1 MALTNCKKISDVS
14 ITVTKD
20 QALGTGTDATMFIDP
35 IDLNYVVAASNFQN
49 NTITANVSSYINT
62 SNNLDGFVNGIKLTD
77 TTSPNSSDN
86 RIRIDIDLLDTFSP
100 SANTEL
106 EIDIDGSATHVDDIE
121 YTIAGEYDVIRRN
134 EMQNSGNDLN
144 NAYSVTGKVGETKTI
159 LTETFQATSGNFLS
173 GEPSYELE
181 NVSSNENN
189 YTLKAINREYDSEER
204 LIAVTFKVEYTFTAE
219 SFSGH
224 QINLTAYGEVPIE
237 LIKLINGYEIKK
249 TKIISSGEYRNFTI
263 YGVPGSS
270 FVFSITDESS
280 DTYNFN
286 DDTFSTPAS
295 NLTGLIPDSG
305 KYVREDIYFP
315 PTDSSV
321 KYSFS
326 LQGGSSPTTF
336 TSEDGASNNNPFE
349 WEIFSTDNISLVI
362 EANTLNVASMIT
374 SIDYTNNTIG
384 VEVGADD
391 FTDGGGVAVDVKDF
405 SIVIN
410 GNKNLFIKR
419 QPFYKPDEAYSA
431 TENDFTNAES
441 ASNGGMIWQIND
453 LEATGMGTTALTIS
467 GKLGIETVGTLDVIS
482 NLFLRN
488 IINTAPVATP
498 ATFSCAN
505 GATRMLSFN
514 GTDVDLATQ
523 YLAFVITS
531 LPSNGNLYE
540 TDDTS
545 LSTPITSSDLPYS
558 ITSGN
563 KNQMLYKHDATATTT
578 DSFQFKAND
587 GVEDS
592 VAAATYS
599 GTIAVG
605 NAVPVANTQTL
616 DINEFGIKAFQLTG
630 SDSDA
635 TDDIFFVVDSLP
647 TKGALFLPT
656 MIDGVPYQNYLDN
669 PNDRYSFTGSGNE
682 IRSVDLPKTL
692 PVKLLGY
699 LVYRHRDG
707 VGTDSFNF
715 YVTDTK
721 DNSTAV
727 AINFNINEAP
737 SGTKTAETLELYERK
752 TITLTS
758 DDPEDGVNH
767 AGSVFTITSFAD
779 VHAQW
784 KYKMFLPGNNGYL
797 RYWNFPF
804 ELPNNQID
812 VQHIDVNYLTSSFQY
827 TVTDQH
833 GAVGPKQTVNLTVNP
848 GNNLGS
854 VYFRRYTNYPVNSS
868 TWIMFDENNSQTNL
882 PVDSDN
888 LIEEDFDQ
896 NEKYFATTNQPLTK
910 SQTGYVNRLAEF
922 GRIWVF
928 DNPITLNLRIAFAAP
943 SEGRITQIIFKVWE
957 DVDDPL
963 NPNANLVDTE
973 VGSIYFSTT
982 NSAEYITNSV
992 NYNYFNLDDFVTLT
1006 SNTPADSIIPETTL
1020 QPGAYYFT
1028 LRLSYTVTRPSS
1040 GSGNNGGGIGYTVFQ
1055 KGKDPDQNL

>member
-1 MALTNCKKISDVS
+1 MALTNCKKISDFS
-14 ITVTKD
+14 ITVAKD
-20 QALGTGTDATMFIDP
+20 QALGAGADATMFIDP
-35 IDLNYVVAASNFQN
+35 IDSNYVVATSNFQN

-62 SNNLDGFVNGIKLTD
+62 SNNSNGFVNGIKLTD
-77 TTSPNSSDN
+77 TTSANSSDN
-86 RIRIDIDLLDTFSP
+86 RIRVDIDLLDTFSP

-121 YTIAGEYDVIRRN
+121 YTVAGEYDVRRRN
-134 EMQNSGNDLN
+134 EIQNSGSDLN
-144 NAYSVTGKVGETKTI
+144 NAYSVSGKVGETKTI
-159 LTETFQATSGNFLS
+159 LTEAFQATSGNFLS
-173 GEPSYELE
+173 SEPSYELE
-181 NVSSNENN
+181 NVDSNENN

-204 LIAVTFKVEYTFTAE
+204 LTAVTFKVEYTFTAE

-224 QINLTAYGEVPIE
+224 QINLEAYGETPIE
-237 LIKLINGYEIKK
+237 QIKLINGYEIKK

-270 FVFSITDESS
+270 FVFSITDENS

-286 DDTFSTPAS
+286 DDTFSNISS
-295 NLTGLIPDSG
+295 NLTELIPDSG

-326 LQGGSSPTTF
+326 LQGGSSPATL

-362 EANTLNVASMIT
+362 EADTTNVASMIS

-410 GNKNLFIKR
+410 GTKNLFIKR
-419 QPFYKPDEAYSA
+419 QPIYKPDEAYST

-441 ASNGGMIWQIND
+441 ASNGGMIWQVNG
-453 LEATGMGTTALTIS
+453 LKATGMGTTALTIS

-482 NLFLRN
+482 SIFLRR
-488 IINTAPVATP
+488 IINTAPTATP

-505 GATRMLSFN
+505 GASKMLSFDA
-514 GTDVDLATQ
+514 TDVDFATQ
-523 YLAFVITS
+523 YSAFVITS
-531 LPSNGNLYE
+531 LPSNGDLYE

-592 VAAATYS
+592 VSAATYS

-605 NAVPVANTQTL
+605 NAIPVANTQTL

-630 SDSDA
+630 SDSDS

-656 MIDGVPYQNYLDN
+656 MINGVPYQPYLDN
-669 PNDRYSFTGSGNE
+669 PNDRYSFIGSGNE

-692 PVKLLGY
+692 PVKLLRY
-699 LVYRHRDG
+699 LVYRHKDG
-707 VGTDSFNF
+707 TGTDSFNF

-721 DNSTAV
+721 DNSSTVAV
-727 AINFNINEAP
+727 NFNINEAP

-767 AGSVFTITSFAD
+767 AGSVFTIASFTD
-779 VHAQW
+779 VQSAW
-784 KYKMFLPGNNGYL
+784 KYKMFLPGSNSYL
-797 RYWNFPF
+797 RYWNFPL

-812 VQHIDVNYLTSSFQY
+812 VQHIDDGYLASSFQY
-827 TVTDQH
+827 TVTDQQ
-833 GAVGPKQTVNLTVNP
+833 GAVGPKQTVDLTVNP

-854 VYFRRYTNYPVNSS
+854 VYFRRYQEYPTTSN
-868 TWIMFDENNSQTNL
+868 TWVMFDENKSQTNL
-882 PVDSDN
+882 SPDSDN
-888 LIEEDFDQ
+888 LIKEDFNQ
-896 NEKYFATTNQPLTK
+896 YNEKYFSTTNGPLT
-910 SQTGYVNRLAEF
+910 STVAAYTNRLAEF

-928 DNPITLNLRIAFAAP
+928 DNPVTLNFRIAFAAP
-943 SEGRITQIIFKVWE
+943 SGGRISGIVLQVWE
-957 DVDDPL
+957 DVDEPSSPKPQETD
-963 NPNANLVDTE
+963 NQ
-973 VGSIYFSTT
+973 VGSISFYTA
-982 NSAEYITNSV
+982 NSAEFITNSV
-992 NYNYFNLDDFVTLT
+992 NYAYSTPDDYVTLT
-1006 SNTPADSIIPETTL
+1006 ANTPSASVTPETTL

-1028 LRLSYTVTRPSS
+1028 LKLSYVVARSSS
-1040 GSGNNGGGIGYTVFQ
+1040 GSGFNGGGIGYSIFQ
-1055 KGKDPDQNL
+1055 KGKDPDRT

>member
-20 QALGTGTDATMFIDP
+20 QQIGSTDAVMFIDP
-35 IDLNYVVAASNFQN
+35 IDSNYVVDASNFQN

-62 SNNLDGFVNGIKLTD
+62 NSNGSGYVNGIKLSN
-77 TTSPNSSDN
+77 TTSANASDN
-86 RIRIDIDLLDTFSP
+86 RIRIDINLLNSFTP
-100 SANTEL
+100 SANIEF
-106 EIDIDGSATHVDDIE
+106 EIDIDGSATHVDDIQ
-121 YTIAGEYDVIRRN
+121 YTVAGEYDVRRRN
-134 EMQNSGNDLN
+134 EMQNSGSDLN
-144 NAYSVTGKVGETKTI
+144 NVYSVSGKVGETKTI
-159 LTETFQATSGNFLS
+159 LTETFQATSGNFLPT
-173 GEPSYELE
+173 EPSYELE
-181 NVSSNENN
+181 NVGSNENN
-189 YTLKAINREYDSEER
+189 YTLKAINRQYDSEER

-224 QINLTAYGEVPIE
+224 QINLTAYGEAPIE
-237 LIKLINGYEIKK
+237 QIKLINGYEIKK
-249 TKIISSGEYRNFTI
+249 TKIISAGEYRNFTI

-270 FVFSITDESS
+270 FVFSITDENSN
-280 DTYNFN
+280 TYNFN
-286 DDTFSTPAS
+286 DDTFSNSLS

-326 LQGGSSPTTF
+326 LQGGSSPATF
-336 TSEDGASNNNPFE
+336 TSQDGVSNNNPFE

-362 EANTLNVASMIT
+362 QADTTNVDSMVS

-391 FTDGGGVAVDVKDF
+391 FTDGGGVVVDVKDF

-441 ASNGGMIWQIND
+441 ASNGGMIWQITD
-453 LEATGMGTTALTIS
+453 LQATGIGTTALTIS
-467 GKLGIETVGTLDVIS
+467 GKLGIEKVGTLDVIS
-482 NLFLRN
+482 SLFLRN

-498 ATFSCAN
+498 AAFSCAN
-505 GATRMLSFN
+505 GATRTLNFD
-514 GTDVDLATQ
+514 GTDVDSATQ
-523 YLAFVITS
+523 FLAFVITS

-563 KNQMLYKHDATATTT
+563 KNQMLYKHDGTATTT

-592 VAAATYS
+592 VTAATYS

-605 NAVPVANTQTL
+605 NAIPVANTQTL

-647 TKGALFLPT
+647 TKGALFLPL
-656 MIDGVPYQNYLDN
+656 MLDGVPFQPYLDN
-669 PNDRYSFTGSGNE
+669 PNDKYSFTGSGNQ
-682 IRSVDLPKTL
+682 IRSVDLPLTL
-692 PVKLLGY
+692 PVKHLGY
-699 LVYRHRDG
+699 LVYRHQNG
-707 VGTDSFNF
+707 TGTDSFNF

-721 DNSTAV
+721 DNSSAV

-737 SGTKTAETLELYERK
+737 SGTKTAETLELYERR

-767 AGSVFTITSFAD
+767 ADSVFTVTTFAD
-779 VHAQW
+779 RHMPW
-784 KYKMFLPGNNGYL
+784 KYKMFLPGSNSHL
-797 RYWNFPF
+797 RYYNFPLT
-804 ELPNNQID
+804 LPSNQID
-812 VQHIDVNYLTSSFQY
+812 VQHIDDGYLSSSFQY
-827 TVTDQH
+827 TVTDQQ
-833 GAVGPKQTVNLTVNP
+833 GAVGPKQTVDITVSP
-848 GNNLGS
+848 GSNLGS
-854 VYFRRYTNYPVNSS
+854 VYFKRYTNYPTGSN
-868 TWIMFDENNSQTNL
+868 TWVMYNENRSQTHL
-882 PVDSDN
+882 PNDSDD
-888 LIEEDFDQ
+888 LLPEDFHPNDVNHLGVANGAITQ
-896 NEKYFATTNQPLTK
+896 NIT
-910 SQTGYVNRLAEF
+910 SVVNRLIQF

-928 DNPITLNLRIAFAAP
+928 ENPVTLNLLIGFLLP
-943 SEGRITQIIFKVWE
+943 SEGRITGIKILIYNN
-957 DVDDPL
+957 VDDPS
-963 NPNANLVDTE
+963 NPVPGDLSGQ
-973 VGSIYFSTT
+973 VGSIVLPHGST
-982 NSAEYITNSV
+982 AITNAMDPV
-992 NYNYFNLDDFVTLT
+992 YGTRDDLALLDA
-1006 SNTPADSIIPETTL
+1006 NTPDISSYQTIL

-1028 LRLSYTVTRPSS
+1028 FHLDYQVLRT
-1040 GSGNNGGGIGYTVFQ
+1040 GSGQGAYGGGIGYDLHK
-1055 KGKDPDQNL
+1055 KGSLPDKTY

>member
-14 ITVTKD
+14 ITVAKD

-62 SNNLDGFVNGIKLTD
+62 SNNNSGFVNGIKLTD
-77 TTSPNSSDN
+77 TTSANSSDN
-86 RIRIDIDLLDTFSP
+86 RIRVDIDLLDTFSP
-100 SANTEL
+100 SANIEL
-106 EIDIDGSATHVDDIE
+106 EIDIDGSATHVDDIQ
-121 YTIAGEYDVIRRN
+121 YTVAGEYDVRRRN
-134 EMQNSGNDLN
+134 EMQNSGSDLN
-144 NAYSVTGKVGETKTI
+144 NVYSVSGKVGETKTI
-159 LTETFQATSGNFLS
+159 LTEVFQATSGNFLS
-173 GEPSYELE
+173 SEPSYELE
-181 NVSSNENN
+181 NVDSNENN
-189 YTLKAINREYDSEER
+189 YTLKAINRQYDSEER

-224 QINLTAYGEVPIE
+224 QINLTAYGEAPIE
-237 LIKLINGYEIKK
+237 QIKLINGYEIKK
-249 TKIISSGEYRNFTI
+249 TKIISVGEYRNFTI

-270 FVFSITDESS
+270 FIFSITDENS

-326 LQGGSSPTTF
+326 LQGGSSPATL
-336 TSEDGASNNNPFE
+336 TSEGGASNNNPFE

-362 EANTLNVASMIT
+362 EADTLNVASMIT

-453 LEATGMGTTALTIS
+453 LQATGAGTTTLTIS

-482 NLFLRN
+482 SLFLRK

-514 GTDVDLATQ
+514 GTDVDFATQ

-531 LPSNGNLYE
+531 LPSNGDLYE

-545 LSTPITSSDLPYS
+545 LSTPITNSDLPYS

-605 NAVPVANTQTL
+605 NAIPVANTQTL

-656 MIDGVPYQNYLDN
+656 MSNGVPYQPYLDN

-692 PVKLLGY
+692 PVSHLGY

-721 DNSTAV
+721 DNSSTVAV
-727 AINFNINEAP
+727 NFNINEAP

-767 AGSVFTITSFAD
+767 AGSKFTITRFAD
-779 VHAQW
+779 TQMAW
-784 KYKMFLPGNNGYL
+784 KYKMFLPGSNSYL
-797 RYWNFPF
+797 RYWNFPL

-812 VQHIDVNYLTSSFQY
+812 VQHIDDGYLASSFQY
-827 TVTDQH
+827 TVTDQQ

-854 VYFRRYTNYPVNSS
+854 VYFRRYSEYPTASN
-868 TWIMFDENNSQTNL
+868 TWIMSDNNRSQTNL
-882 PVDSDN
+882 PADSDN
-888 LIEEDFDQ
+888 LIEEDFHPVS
-896 NEKYFATTNQPLTK
+896 NRYLSVANGVLTA
-910 SQTGYVNRLAEF
+910 SGASYVNRLAEF

-928 DNPITLNLRIAFAAP
+928 DNPVTLNFRIGFLLP
-943 SEGRITQIIFKVWE
+943 TEGRISGIRFRVYSDI
-957 DVDDPL
+957 DDPL
-963 NPNANLVDTE
+963 DPIPTGVNTQ
-973 VGSIYFSTT
+973 VGSISFYTT
-982 NSAEYITNSV
+982 DSNEKITSASDPIYGTPDD
-992 NYNYFNLDDFVTLT
+992 YTTLDA
-1006 SNTPADSIIPETTL
+1006 NTPADSVTPQTIL
-1020 QPGAYYFT
+1020 QPGAYYFE
-1028 LRLSYTVTRPSS
+1028 LRLDYVTTRTGS
-1040 GSGNNGGGIGYTVFQ
+1040 GSGTYGGGIGYVVFQ
-1055 KGKDPDQNL
+1055 KGKDPDRT